1 MSERKVT
8 IQAIES
14 KQFDIKPR
22 GYDRDEVDTF
32 LDEICD
38 EMERMENEL
47 EKLKRDLREARAA
60 AQADAPAQRTKVM
73 APVAESKSAPAPA
86 PAAPAAATNAELISV
101 LELANRLKDETV
113 AEARKRAEEILSKA
127 NEQARERL
135 GNLEDEQVSL
145 SNQVEALKKLVA
157 EYRARFTELLQAQ
170 QEAMDKISDL

>member
-73 APVAESKSAPAPA
+73 APVTETKSAPAPA

-113 AEARKRAEEILSKA
+113 AEARRRAEEILS
-127 NEQARERL
+127 QARDQAKERL
-135 GNLEDEQVSL
+135 GNLEEEKTTL
-145 SNQVEALKKLVA
+145 TNQVEALKKQVA
-157 EYRARFTELLQAQ
+157 DYRGRFTELLQAQ
-170 QEAMDKISDL
+170 QEALDKIGNL